1 MNDMANVILS
11 VEEYKAK
18 IDKVVKEIFVNKQI
32 LARIIKRVVPEFED
46 IELEAI
52 ENKYI
57 ITDDKTVSGV
67 AVARNLTNAES
78 LSTEDATV
86 NEGTVYYDLMFRA
99 KYPGEEGKMIG
110 MYINIELQQEYHPGY
125 KLETRAAYYAA
136 RRLSS
141 QLPSIS
147 QNTNYGCLQKVYSI
161 WICMGNVPEKDADT
175 ISLYRMEKHDILN
188 TAEVERRV
196 YDLMNVVMIRFNDNT
211 KTQDK
216 LVSLLQTICSKQ
228 IGKAE
233 KLKRMEESGIRLT
246 DQVEEGVEHMCTYG
260 EMLLTYGK
268 EEGKAEGKVEGKAE
282 GKVEERTLFALR
294 MLRKQ
299 EPLEKIREYTELS
312 EEEIL
317 RLANENGI

>member
-268 EEGKAEGKVEGKAE
+268 EEGKAEGKVE
-282 GKVEERTLFALR
+282 ERTLFALR

-317 RLANENGI
+317 RLADENGIQISTCVV

>member
-1 MNDMANVILS
+1 MCCIRC
-11 VEEYKAK
+11 KA
-18 IDKVVKEIFVNKQI
+18 F
-32 LARIIKRVVPEFED
+32 PEREGFFALRD
-46 IELEAI
+46 I
-52 ENKYI
+52 
-57 ITDDKTVSGV
+57 
-67 AVARNLTNAES
+67 
-78 LSTEDATV
+78 
-86 NEGTVYYDLMFRA
+86 
-99 KYPGEEGKMIG
+99 
-110 MYINIELQQEYHPGY
+110 
-125 KLETRAAYYAA
+125 
-136 RRLSS
+136 
-141 QLPSIS
+141 
-147 QNTNYGCLQKVYSI
+147 
-161 WICMGNVPEKDADT
+161 
-175 ISLYRMEKHDILN
+175 
-188 TAEVERRV
+188 
-196 YDLMNVVMIRFNDNT
+196 

-268 EEGKAEGKVEGKAE
+268 EEGKAEGKVE
-282 GKVEERTLFALR
+282 ERTLFALR